1 MLWHMV
7 SPGIEMET
15 RRIMFTAA
23 LWLLDPLDSRQTT
36 LVPRFWAAVV
46 FSLVI
51 LGVSALLGDLLSQE
65 GIGVLI
71 DVEQGQLPGADGK

>member
-1 MLWHMV
+1 LLWHMV

-23 LWLLDPLDSRQTT
+23 LWLLDPLDSRQAT
-36 LVPRFWAAVV
+36 LVPRFWTAVV

-51 LGVSALLGDLLSQE
+51 LGVSALLGDLISQE